1 MDYEDKTHPLPVL
14 QDLKVSHP
22 RKCLGSIVQESSTHL
37 GLLGKNWPKEGACQ
51 EPSRIVRALQPFPA
65 TSYPSVFTSTIKR
78 LLQPGAA
85 TSDILQQ
92 YVSTIKVLR
101 YLDPPGVLLYGV
113 AEPIRRYLRYGIPNQ
128 LIPRLDMIPKGSA

>member
-1 MDYEDKTHPLPVL
+1 MVYVNSKVYVSVLNQPLIL
-14 QDLKVSHP
+14 
-22 RKCLGSIVQESSTHL
+22 RC
-37 GLLGKNWPKEGACQ
+37 
-51 EPSRIVRALQPFPA
+51 R
-65 TSYPSVFTSTIKR
+65 TIKR

-113 AEPIRRYLRYGIPNQ
+113 AEPIRRYLR
-128 LIPRLDMIPKGSA
+128 LIWVCYRPEMWVY

>member
-1 MDYEDKTHPLPVL
+1 MNR
-14 QDLKVSHP
+14 VSLNFMILCIP
-22 RKCLGSIVQESSTHL
+22 FMIISF
-37 GLLGKNWPKEGACQ
+37 
-51 EPSRIVRALQPFPA
+51 SR
-65 TSYPSVFTSTIKR
+65 TIKR

-113 AEPIRRYLRYGIPNQ
+113 AEPIRRYLRCVERPHRNLLPFTYLMLPFCEQ
-128 LIPRLDMIPKGSA
+128 RKARHYQDHRDESDSSQEEEKGQRRHGRR